1 MTTSAE
7 RPAALVT
14 GGAHRLGR
22 ALALALADRGHDIA
36 LHCHASRVP
45 AAETSLLIRRAG
57 VECEVLEADLAQP
70 ESAER
75 LIRSA
80 HERFPALRVLVNNAA
95 RYDQMNLRDTSA
107 ATFDAVMAVNLRA
120 PLLLIQAF
128 ARTVA
133 SGDIINIVDN
143 KIAFNQHAYGAYL
156 LAKRALADL
165 TRLAALELAPAIKVN
180 AIAPGV
186 VLPNEARSAE
196 YLRWRVEG
204 IPIGTPGSPSD
215 VIRALMYLLD
225 SPFVTGQVLVV
236 DGGES
241 VAHVGRHAANAR
253 SQT

>member
-1 MTTSAE
+1 M
-7 RPAALVT
+7 
-14 GGAHRLGR
+14 
-22 ALALALADRGHDIA
+22 
-36 LHCHASRVP
+36 
-45 AAETSLLIRRAG
+45 
-57 VECEVLEADLAQP
+57 ECEVLEADLAQP

-196 YLRWRVEG
+196 YPEMARRGDPHRYAGQPLRCH
-204 IPIGTPGSPSD
+204 SCAD
-215 VIRALMYLLD
+215 VLA
-225 SPFVTGQVLVV
+225 G
-236 DGGES
+236 
-241 VAHVGRHAANAR
+241 
-253 SQT
+253 